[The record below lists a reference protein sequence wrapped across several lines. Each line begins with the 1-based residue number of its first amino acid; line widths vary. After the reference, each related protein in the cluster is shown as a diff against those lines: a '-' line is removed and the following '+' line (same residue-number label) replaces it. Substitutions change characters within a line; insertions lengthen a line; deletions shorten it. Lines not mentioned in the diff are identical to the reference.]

1 MWNPRK
7 TFKETE
13 LLLDERVEIIASC
26 GSDSHAATMLLIR
39 ITSIGPQ
46 LFNFHAATV

>member
-1 MWNPRK
+1 MWNRRK
-7 TFKETE
+7 TFKVPE

-26 GSDSHAATMLLIR
+26 GSDLHADTLCV
-39 ITSIGPQ
+39 TSIGAQ